1 MVFSSLIFLCG
12 FLPITILCYRLLRF
26 AGGGKQWGIMLCNTF
41 LLIMSLIFYAWGEPA
56 YVLLMLFSIL
66 TNYLGGVL
74 VGTFQKREKKGAT
87 KAALV
92 LTVIVNLALLGFF
105 KYTDFV
111 ISAINGI
118 SGAGIALL
126 KIALPIGISFYT
138 FQALSYVIDVYRREV
153 KVQWNPINFAMYVT
167 LFPQLIAGPIVR
179 YADVEAQIAKRDDG
193 VEQFC
198 NGIFRFC
205 IGLAKK
211 TLLANQAGKLWDAIS
226 AQSDTLTAATAWI
239 GAIAFTFQI
248 YFDFSGYSD
257 MAIGLG
263 KMFGFDFVENFR
275 YPYQADSITDFWRRW
290 HITLSTW
297 FREYVYIPLGGNR
310 CSAARQIFNLFVV
323 WALTGLWHGAGWNFV
338 LWGLYFF
345 VLLVLEK
352 KVLKKV
358 LEAAPKFLRHIY
370 ALLMIVL
377 GWVLFANEDLLTLKA
392 YFVAM
397 FGANGGYDAQSLY
410 YLLGNAIPLIIMA
423 IGSTELPAAIGR
435 RICGNRDSEGS
446 VVVQTLWSVALLILS
461 VSSMVADSYNPFLYF
476 RF

>member
-12 FLPITILCYRLLRF
+12 FLPITVLGYRLLRL
-26 AGGGKQWGIMLCNTF
+26 AGGDHPAGIAICNGF
-41 LLIMSLIFYAWGEPA
+41 LLVMSLIFYAWGEPV

-66 TNYLGGVL
+66 VNYLGGL
-74 VGTFQKREKKGAT
+74 AVGAFAKKEKPKGK

-92 LTVIVNLALLGFF
+92 VTIIVNLGLLGFF
-105 KYTDFV
+105 KYTDFLLT
-111 ISAINGI
+111 AINSV

-138 FQALSYVIDVYRREV
+138 FQALSYVIDVYRNEV
-153 KVQWNPINFAMYVT
+153 KVQKNPIDFAMYVT

-193 VEQFC
+193 TEQFF
-198 NGIFRFC
+198 NGLFRFC
-205 IGLAKK
+205 IGLGKK
-211 TLLANQAGKLWDAIS
+211 TLLANQAGKIWDAI
-226 AQSDTLTAATAWI
+226 ALQTADMPALTAWI
-239 GAIAFTFQI
+239 GALAFTFQI

-290 HITLSTW
+290 HISLSTW

-310 CSAARQIFNLFVV
+310 CSAPRQIFNLLVV

-352 KVLKKV
+352 LVLKKV
-358 LEAAPKFLRHIY
+358 LEKCPRFLRHTY
-370 ALLMIVL
+370 ALLLIIL
-377 GWVLFANEDLLTLKA
+377 GWVLFANEDFTALRQ
-392 YFVAM
+392 YFTAL
-397 FGANGGYDAQSLY
+397 FGANGWFSEESLY
-410 YLLGNAIPLIIMA
+410 HLTSNGILFVLMA
-423 IGSTELPAAIGR
+423 IGSTALPAWLGKR
-435 RICGNRDSEGS
+435 LFGKKEGS
-446 VVVQTLWSVALLILS
+446 SATAMQAVWSILLLVLS
-461 VSSMVADSYNPFLYF
+461 VSSVVTDSYNPFLYF